1 MAAPRTYSR
10 PETEPLAPEPGPD
23 ARRTG
28 CARLGRRTKE
38 LTPRLTE
45 RDIAVLDHAEIDR
58 LSARDLVASGVTCV
72 INVAPS
78 ASARYPNL
86 GPSVLT
92 AAGVHLVDA
101 PGAPLFDELAD
112 GEEITVEGGR
122 VLRAGRLVA
131 DGQIVA
137 ADTAAQALDHA
148 RSGIDAALDA
158 FVTNTMAHLQRERAL
173 LSESLTPPEL
183 RTPFRGRPALV
194 VARGGSAA
202 DDLAG
207 LRSFICERR
216 PVLVAVDGGADVMS
230 RAGLRAEVIVGD
242 MDSVSDRAL
251 VTGAELV
258 VHAYRDGGAPGTE
271 RVRALG
277 LSHMLLRAP
286 GTSEDAAL
294 LLAAELG
301 ARPVVSIGSG
311 LGLAEFLDRGRPGM
325 SSSLLTR
332 LRLGDILVDARG
344 LGAVLR

>member
-1 MAAPRTYSR
+1 LAAPRTPSR
-10 PETEPLAPEPGPD
+10 PVTEPLPGAD

-28 CARLGRRTKE
+28 FARLGRSTKE

-58 LSARDLVASGVTCV
+58 LSARELVDSGVTCV

-78 ASARYPNL
+78 TSARYPNL

-112 GEEITVEGGR
+112 GDAISVEGGR
-122 VLRAGRLVA
+122 VLRAGRLIA
-131 DGQIVA
+131 DGNVVT
-137 ADTAAQALDHA
+137 ADTAAKALDHA
-148 RSGIDAALDA
+148 RSGIDGALDA
-158 FVTNTMAHLQRERAL
+158 FVTNTMAHVQHERAL
-173 LSESLTPPEL
+173 LSEPLTMPGL
-183 RTPFRGRPALV
+183 RTAFRGRPALV

-202 DDLAG
+202 DDLVG
-207 LRSFICERR
+207 LRSFILKQS
-216 PVLVAVDGGADVMS
+216 PVLVAVDGGADVMA
-230 RAGLRAEVIVGD
+230 RAGFRADVIVGD
-242 MDSVSDRAL
+242 MDSVSDHVLAS
-251 VTGAELV
+251 GAELV
-258 VHAYRDGGAPGTE
+258 VHAYRDGGAPGAK
-271 RVRALG
+271 RMRSLG
-277 LSHMLLRAP
+277 LAHTLLRAP

-311 LGLAEFLDRGRPGM
+311 LGLADFLDRGRPGM

-332 LRLGDILVDARG
+332 LRLGDVLVDARG
-344 LGAVLR
+344 LGALLR